1 MGGTPGSGAA
11 ASLDLDELLGA
22 LRSPA
27 SASELLLLDDTA
39 PWFQNAQGRWA

>member
-1 MGGTPGSGAA
+1 MGGTPGGGAA
-11 ASLDLDELLGA
+11 AGLDLDELLGA

-27 SASELLLLDDTA
+27 SGSELLLDDTA